1 MNNSLKEE
9 ILKIFGANL
18 ITAEWTCP
26 PEKVAEQILNLVASK
41 MPEKKE
47 VQTHGELN
55 REGWS
60 RYDYAAGYNQAI
72 TDVKSIL
79 KGEESQ

>member
-1 MNNSLKEE
+1 MNNSPKEE

-26 PEKVAEQILNLVASK
+26 PEKVADQILNLIASK

-47 VQTHGELN
+47 L
-55 REGWS
+55 
-60 RYDYAAGYNQAI
+60 AAKYPSGFDKGFNQAI
-72 TDVKSIL
+72 DQVKSIL
-79 KGEESQ
+79 KGGEK

>member
-1 MNNSLKEE
+1 MDEL
-9 ILKIFGANL
+9 
-18 ITAEWTCP
+18 
-26 PEKVAEQILNLVASK
+26 EKVADQILNLVASK